1 MNFTA
6 HRMNTGLS
14 GIFNEIS
21 VGKLMKNDSFPQ
33 TTNLA
38 RINAGIA
45 EMLFGRVNTPKGIE
59 TPTGN
64 WSGSDKSVW
73 KSKHPK
79 GDWNVCCLYFVI
91 IPHMFGRVK
100 TPKGIETLQFPVFLS
115 TVWFGRVNTPKGIE
129 TPAFPSSVS
138 LADVW
143 KDRNPKGDLT

>member
-14 GIFNEIS
+14 DIFNEIS

-59 TPTGN
+59 T
-64 WSGSDKSVW
+64 SAAFILSSY
-73 KSKHPK
+73 HI
-79 GDWNVCCLYFVI
+79 CL
-91 IPHMFGRVK
+91 
-100 TPKGIETLQFPVFLS
+100 E
-115 TVWFGRVNTPKGIE
+115 E
-129 TPAFPSSVS
+129 
-138 LADVW
+138 
-143 KDRNPKGDLT
+143 

>member
-59 TPTGN
+59 TSTPVPVARIP
-64 WSGSDKSVW
+64 KVW

-79 GDWNVCCLYFVI
+79 GD
-91 IPHMFGRVK
+91 
-100 TPKGIETLQFPVFLS
+100 
-115 TVWFGRVNTPKGIE
+115 
-129 TPAFPSSVS
+129 
-138 LADVW
+138 
-143 KDRNPKGDLT
+143 

>member
-1 MNFTA
+1 
-6 HRMNTGLS
+6 MNTGLS

-59 TPTGN
+59 TP
-64 WSGSDKSVW
+64 
-73 KSKHPK
+73 
-79 GDWNVCCLYFVI
+79 
-91 IPHMFGRVK
+91 
-100 TPKGIETLQFPVFLS
+100 
-115 TVWFGRVNTPKGIE
+115 
-129 TPAFPSSVS
+129 AFPSSVS

>member
-45 EMLFGRVNTPKGIE
+45 EMLFRRAE
-59 TPTGN
+59 
-64 WSGSDKSVW
+64 
-73 KSKHPK
+73 
-79 GDWNVCCLYFVI
+79 
-91 IPHMFGRVK
+91 
-100 TPKGIETLQFPVFLS
+100 
-115 TVWFGRVNTPKGIE
+115 TPKGIE

>member
-59 TPTGN
+59 TKIHN
-64 WSGSDKSVW
+64 QSLKSYIVW
-73 KSKHPK
+73 KSK
-79 GDWNVCCLYFVI
+79 
-91 IPHMFGRVK
+91 
-100 TPKGIETLQFPVFLS
+100 
-115 TVWFGRVNTPKGIE
+115 
-129 TPAFPSSVS
+129 
-138 LADVW
+138 
-143 KDRNPKGDLT
+143 NPKGD

>member
-59 TPTGN
+59 TEDGVQYVID
-64 WSGSDKSVW
+64 GVVW

-79 GDWNVCCLYFVI
+79 GD
-91 IPHMFGRVK
+91 
-100 TPKGIETLQFPVFLS
+100 
-115 TVWFGRVNTPKGIE
+115 
-129 TPAFPSSVS
+129 
-138 LADVW
+138 
-143 KDRNPKGDLT
+143 

>member
-59 TPTGN
+59 TEDYMLFIVTL
-64 WSGSDKSVW
+64 WKVW

-79 GDWNVCCLYFVI
+79 GD
-91 IPHMFGRVK
+91 
-100 TPKGIETLQFPVFLS
+100 
-115 TVWFGRVNTPKGIE
+115 
-129 TPAFPSSVS
+129 
-138 LADVW
+138 
-143 KDRNPKGDLT
+143 

>member
-59 TPTGN
+59 TIN
-64 WSGSDKSVW
+64 IRRE
-73 KSKHPK
+73 
-79 GDWNVCCLYFVI
+79 CEAI
-91 IPHMFGRVK
+91 M
-100 TPKGIETLQFPVFLS
+100 
-115 TVWFGRVNTPKGIE
+115 FGRVNTPKGIE
-129 TPAFPSSVS
+129 TMNSVYHPHNKPS
-138 LADVW
+138 LEE
-143 KDRNPKGDLT
+143 

>member
-45 EMLFGRVNTPKGIE
+45 EMLFRRAETPKGIE
-59 TPTGN
+59 TYLGYIIFLFQCLEVQKPQ
-64 WSGSDKSVW
+64 
-73 KSKHPK
+73 K
-79 GDWNVCCLYFVI
+79 GLKQI
-91 IPHMFGRVK
+91 
-100 TPKGIETLQFPVFLS
+100 
-115 TVWFGRVNTPKGIE
+115 
-129 TPAFPSSVS
+129 
-138 LADVW
+138 
-143 KDRNPKGDLT
+143 

>member
-59 TPTGN
+59 TN
-64 WSGSDKSVW
+64 RSEDKNKLEELVW
-73 KSKHPK
+73 KSGNSK
-79 GDWNVCCLYFVI
+79 GD
-91 IPHMFGRVK
+91 
-100 TPKGIETLQFPVFLS
+100 
-115 TVWFGRVNTPKGIE
+115 
-129 TPAFPSSVS
+129 
-138 LADVW
+138 
-143 KDRNPKGDLT
+143 

>member
-59 TPTGN
+59 T
-64 WSGSDKSVW
+64 
-73 KSKHPK
+73 
-79 GDWNVCCLYFVI
+79 L
-91 IPHMFGRVK
+91 
-100 TPKGIETLQFPVFLS
+100 LLS
-115 TVWFGRVNTPKGIE
+115 AMKDANRFGRVNTPKGIE
-129 TPAFPSSVS
+129 TPTG
-138 LADVW
+138 
-143 KDRNPKGDLT
+143 N

>member
-1 MNFTA
+1 
-6 HRMNTGLS
+6 MNTGLS

-59 TPTGN
+59 T
-64 WSGSDKSVW
+64 
-73 KSKHPK
+73 
-79 GDWNVCCLYFVI
+79 
-91 IPHMFGRVK
+91 
-100 TPKGIETLQFPVFLS
+100 LQFPVFLS
-115 TVWFGRVNTPKGIE
+115 TVWFGRVKTPKGIE